1 RDRGG
6 AMEPRMSFWDKLK
19 PAVPAAPAAI
29 GTDVTSDG
37 KVLRLHWEDGKRTAS
52 TARALRLACP
62 CAACV
67 DEWTSA
73 KTLDPASVPET
84 LTIREVAPV
93 GNYALRINFSDH
105 HATGIYPWTVLRE
118 VTERTP
124 APS

>member
-1 RDRGG
+1 
-6 AMEPRMSFWDKLK
+6 MESAMSFWDKLK
-19 PAVPAAPAAI
+19 PAAPVAPTAI
-29 GTDVTSDG
+29 MEVTRDG

-73 KTLDPASVPET
+73 RTLDPASVPET
-84 LTIREVAPV
+84 LTLQEVAPV
-93 GNYALRINFSDH
+93 GNYALRITFSDQ
-105 HATGIYPWTVLRE
+105 HATGIFPWAVLRE
-118 VTERTP
+118 VTERAP

>member
-1 RDRGG
+1 
-6 AMEPRMSFWDKLK
+6 MSFWDKLK
-19 PAVPAAPAAI
+19 PAAPTPPAAI
-29 GTDVTSDG
+29 GTDVTTDG

-67 DEWTSA
+67 DEWTNA
-73 KTLDPASVPET
+73 RTLDPDSVPET
-84 LTIREVAPV
+84 LTIRRVEPV
-93 GNYALRINFSDH
+93 GNYALRIDFSDQ
-105 HATGIYPWTVLRE
+105 HATGIYPFTVLRE

>member
-1 RDRGG
+1 
-6 AMEPRMSFWDKLK
+6 MSFWDKLK
-19 PAVPAAPAAI
+19 PSAPAAPSAI
-29 GTDVTSDG
+29 HMDVTGDG
-37 KVLRLHWEDGKRTAS
+37 KVLRLHWEDGKRTAAS
-52 TARALRLACP
+52 ARDLRLLCP

-73 KTLDPASVPET
+73 KTLDPATVPET
-84 LTIREVAPV
+84 LTIQGVTPV

-105 HATGIYPWTVLRE
+105 HSTGIYPWTVLRE

>member
-1 RDRGG
+1 MGTG
-6 AMEPRMSFWDKLK
+6 MSFWDKLK
-19 PAVPAAPAAI
+19 PSAPTPPAAF

-67 DEWTSA
+67 DEWTNA
-73 KTLDPASVPET
+73 KTLDPASVPES
-84 LTIREVAPV
+84 LTIREVAPM
-93 GNYALRINFSDH
+93 GNYALRLLFSDQH
-105 HATGIYPWTVLRE
+105 QTGIYPWKLLRE
-118 VTERTP
+118 VTEGAP

>member
-1 RDRGG
+1 
-6 AMEPRMSFWDKLK
+6 MSFWDKLK
-19 PAVPAAPAAI
+19 PAAPAAPAAL

-67 DEWTSA
+67 DEWTNA
-73 KTLDPASVPET
+73 RTLDPASVPET
-84 LTIREVAPV
+84 LTLREVVPV
-93 GNYALRINFSDH
+93 GNYALSITFSDG
-105 HATGIYPWTVLRE
+105 HATGIYPWAMLRE
-118 VTERTP
+118 VTERAP